1 MTSAIFFFAI
11 GFGPSNS
18 RREIAARL
26 SHDRRFLFRSW
37 AGESDQPSVGS
48 VVIVVRVI
56 GTRPIGMGGTLRRGQ
71 HELRRGGREIPHCGV
86 RVILRS
92 LLDMLHGAHNLS
104 RKIERT
110 AARILYRLDSQERT
124 LEASD
129 LDREP
134 HRVLDGARTAPAEL
148 LDVNLIALSR
158 DHSESEGADSGAGIE
173 KAFDR
178 PRHRGENL
186 AAHIFFRGYG
196 AANFAVRGRAHESR
210 DHILRFLVLA
220 QNCTPAFLAATQA
233 IRAVIAAT
241 SRQVLTARA
250 E

>member
-26 SHDRRFLFRSW
+26 SHNRGFFLLRSW
-37 AGESDQPSVGS
+37 ARESDQPSIWS
-48 VVIVVRVI
+48 VVVVVV
-56 GTRPIGMGGTLRRGQ
+56 TRASVRMCGTLRRGQ
-71 HELRRGGREIPHCGV
+71 HELRRGGREIPYSGV
-86 RVILRS
+86 RVDS
-92 LLDMLHGAHNLS
+92 LGPFRMLHGAHNLS

-110 AARILYRLDSQERT
+110 AARILYRLDPQERT

-134 HRVLDGARTAPAEL
+134 HRVLNGARAAPAEL

-173 KAFDR
+173 KTLDSASD
-178 PRHRGENL
+178 RGEDL
-186 AAHIFFRGYG
+186 SRQVFFRGNRP
-196 AANFAVRGRAHESR
+196 ANLARLRRLHESR
-210 DHILRFLVLA
+210 DHILWCLVLA
-220 QNCTPAFLAATQA
+220 QNCTPAFLAATHA

-241 SRQVLTARA
+241 SRQVLIARG